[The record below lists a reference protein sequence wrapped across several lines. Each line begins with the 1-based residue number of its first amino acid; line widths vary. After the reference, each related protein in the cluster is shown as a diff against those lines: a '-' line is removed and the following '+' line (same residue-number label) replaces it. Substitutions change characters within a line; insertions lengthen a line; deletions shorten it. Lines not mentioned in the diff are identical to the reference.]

1 MTKLNHKL
9 KKHDIG
15 LVDSQSGKVLKTQ
28 KAVDVS
34 DELSLDA
41 DSEPLWLYY
50 TETAECGDP
59 PPTCSASLSPVAYRI
74 EQQQSPHTY
83 WIQRMIL
90 GSEGPLWFLLL
101 RLGDPSACLP
111 SLKTGYATPESA
123 LRAWQNYANLNW
135 PNRVPDSP
143 DKPRTP

>member
-1 MTKLNHKL
+1 MKTLNHRL

-50 TETAECGDP
+50 TTTAERGEIVQLRQGC
-59 PPTCSASLSPVAYRI
+59 ASVHYFTEWMHRENDA
-74 EQQQSPHTY
+74 
-83 WIQRMIL
+83 
-90 GSEGPLWFLLL
+90 
-101 RLGDPSACLP
+101 D
-111 SLKTGYATPESA
+111 SA
-123 LRAWQNYANLNW
+123 LSHWAGWTNSSKGRLIDLCLKY
-135 PNRVPDSP
+135 SP
-143 DKPRTP
+143 THAKKENAEAVATASETHG